1 MNQSAKNSIHFIA
14 GRWITGD
21 GEPLQSHDPATGDV
35 VWTGRAATAAE
46 VGAAVAAARH
56 AFDGWAMTSLEER
69 TRVIEAFAGQ
79 LRGARETLA
88 EIISRE
94 VGKPN
99 WESLTE
105 VDAMIGKAALSIR
118 AYAERRKTLRE
129 NAAGATA
136 VTRFKPH
143 GVVAVLG
150 PFNFPG
156 HLPNGHI
163 LPALLAGNTVVFKP
177 SEMTPAVAAKTI
189 ECWNAAG
196 LPPGVLNL
204 VQGARETGAAIAGHP
219 DIDGLYFTGS
229 VAAGLALHRAFAG
242 QPQKILALEL
252 GGNNPLVV
260 WETAD
265 LDAAA
270 MITVQSAYITAGQRC
285 SCARRLIISAG
296 AAGDRFVDRLLAL
309 LRRIRVGPQT
319 DRPEPFMGPVISA
332 AAAAR
337 LLTVQE
343 DLRER
348 GGVELAAM
356 RRVGSGG
363 ALLTPGLMDVTAV
376 ADVEDAEHFGP
387 FLQLVRVADFDAA
400 IREANR
406 TQFGLCAGLVSDR
419 ADLYDAFVARA
430 KAGVINWNRP
440 TTGASGALPFGGIG
454 LSGNHRPSGYYAA
467 DYCSYPVASLES
479 ASPHLPTTLPGIDTD
494 PRT

>member
-1 MNQSAKNSIHFIA
+1 MTRSNDIPSHFIA
-14 GRWITGD
+14 GRWISGV
-21 GEPLQSHDPATGDV
+21 GEPMQSHDPATGEV
-35 VWTGRAATAAE
+35 VWSGTAATKAE
-46 VGAAVAAARH
+46 MNDAVIAARS
-56 AFDGWAMTSLEER
+56 AFDGWATTSLSDR
-69 TRVIEAFAGQ
+69 TRIIEKFSEQ
-79 LRGARETLA
+79 LRSNRESLA
-88 EIISRE
+88 EAISRE
-94 VGKPN
+94 VGKPH

-118 AYAERRKTLRE
+118 AYAERRKEQRE
-129 NAAGATA
+129 TAAGAAA

-177 SEMTPAVAAKTI
+177 SEMTPGVAAKTV

-196 LPPGVLNL
+196 LSPGVVNL
-204 VQGARETGAAIAGHP
+204 IQGARATGEALANHP
-219 DIDGLYFTGS
+219 DIDGLFFTGS
-229 VAAGLALHRAFAG
+229 VAAGMALHRAFAG

-252 GGNNPLVV
+252 GGNNPLVI
-260 WETAD
+260 WEPAD

-270 MITVQSAYITAGQRC
+270 MMTVQSAYITAGQRC
-285 SCARRLIISAG
+285 SCARRLIIPAG
-296 AAGDRFVDRLLAL
+296 AAGDRFVDRLLAVV
-309 LRRIRVGPQT
+309 RRIRVGPHT

-332 AAAAR
+332 AAAER

-348 GGVELAAM
+348 GGVELASM
-356 RRVGSGG
+356 KRIGSGG

-387 FLQLVRVADFDAA
+387 FLQVIRVHDFDAA

-406 TQFGLCAGLVSDR
+406 TQFGLCAGLASER
-419 ADLYDAFVARA
+419 AELYDQFLARA
-430 KAGVINWNRP
+430 KAGCINWNRP
-440 TTGASGALPFGGIG
+440 TTGASGALPFGGVG
-454 LSGNHRPSGYYAA
+454 LSGNHRPSGYYAT

-479 ASPHLPTTLPGIDTD
+479 VTLGAATAVPGID
-494 PRT
+494 P